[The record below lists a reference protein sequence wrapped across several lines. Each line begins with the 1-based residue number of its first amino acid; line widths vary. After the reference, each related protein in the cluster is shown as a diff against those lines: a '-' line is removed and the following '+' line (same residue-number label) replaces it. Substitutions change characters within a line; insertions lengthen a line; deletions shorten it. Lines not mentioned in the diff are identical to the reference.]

1 MIYAKTDASGNVQS
15 VYAVNHFQTDEIIDY
30 GNYSEVK
37 PLNTTDEINLE
48 KDKITIHSDSD
59 NVYYEGTA
67 ESKDLPWIF
76 QINYTLDGKAISPQD
91 LPGKSGELTMDI
103 SVKAN
108 KAIDSTF
115 FDHYALQSTVTLD
128 TNCAELISAEGATV
142 ATVGENK
149 QLSYI
154 LLPGKEQ
161 NLTITTKVKNFEMDP
176 ITFNGIRMGLDLDLD
191 TGELDNGVA
200 QVEDATAQLDSGA
213 STVSAGAQEI
223 PKATGTAANSTAEI
237 STGANDLA
245 AQLSA
250 FSAAIEE
257 SRAGLKLLEDNRE
270 AIDDGSQATLE
281 TLKAIDKSLS
291 AIEVS
296 ATELQTLLTY
306 SQNINTSLTQ
316 LSGNLS
322 ELDNGVAQGID
333 LSTSKASTATAIAT
347 LQSDINDISTLIS
360 TLQSYE
366 ALINAAGQGDT
377 YSNCLNTLY
386 GMRSDLNSA
395 IAKLNANASAFD
407 YAEGYVAG
415 LHQKTAAAKTAAEG
429 LSTNY
434 EDFHKELIS
443 LATTLTDTITN
454 MNDLAAGIHALCENY
469 AVLNTGIQDYT
480 TGTAALVEGYNT
492 AAQNLALLSL
502 GSQQLAYYTEAMAQG
517 SNILHQYTLQLADGT
532 FTLAQGAAAFHRS
545 TAGMDE
551 TVNEKI
557 NTMIDTLTG
566 SDGETIS
573 FTSDK
578 NTKVTAL
585 QFVISEE
592 GIKLPE

>member
-1 MIYAKTDASGNVQS
+1 MIYAKTDASGNVQG

-108 KAIDSTF
+108 KAIYSTF

-191 TGELDNGVA
+191 TGELD
-200 QVEDATAQLDSGA
+200 DA
-213 STVSAGAQEI
+213 I
-223 PKATGTAANSTAEI
+223 
-237 STGANDLA
+237 
-245 AQLSA
+245 
-250 FSAAIEE
+250 
-257 SRAGLKLLEDNRE
+257 
-270 AIDDGSQATLE
+270 
-281 TLKAIDKSLS
+281 
-291 AIEVS
+291 
-296 ATELQTLLTY
+296 
-306 SQNINTSLTQ
+306 
-316 LSGNLS
+316 
-322 ELDNGVAQGID
+322 AQGID

-377 YSNCLNTLY
+377 YSSCLNTLY

-517 SNILHQYTLQLADGT
+517 SDTLHQYTLQLADGT